1 MAMARHIG
9 GKNANLAVRDLPC
22 GTRILP
28 CHATRGFALLQEA
41 GLINHQHCVIIAQMF
56 DDILANKIPQRI
68 GVPTVAAKQFL
79 LPPRPSIAR
88 RLRTHPAGL
97 TLLLAEQPIQKQAGI
112 HRRSLLREQLPHPTF
127 HIPQC
132 RRQNFQRR
140 FDRSITRP

>member
-56 DDILANKIPQRI
+56 DDILANNIPQRI

-97 TLLLAEQPIQKQAGI
+97 TLLLAEQPIQKQAAV
-112 HRRSLLREQLPHPTF
+112 RSCANN
-127 HIPQC
+127 C
-132 RRQNFQRR
+132 R
-140 FDRSITRP
+140 IRPFTSLSADARTSSVASTGA